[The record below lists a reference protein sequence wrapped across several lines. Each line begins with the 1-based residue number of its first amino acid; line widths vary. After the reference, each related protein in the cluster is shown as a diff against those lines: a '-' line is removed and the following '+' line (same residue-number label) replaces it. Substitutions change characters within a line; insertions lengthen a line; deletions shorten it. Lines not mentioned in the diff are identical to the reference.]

1 MNSQSVLRG
10 LLLRKDCS
18 NAFKETLVEAYDL
31 YCRANNVV
39 WKKPFYERY
48 DKMPKIPSEEK
59 LNMIIAKASKNFAL
73 ILSMMKDLARAPRL
87 APLP

>member
-1 MNSQSVLRG
+1 MKKEAYAESTMRAVGKRLAYLARNC
-10 LLLRKDCS
+10 LLEQPELIKRFVAQKDCS

-48 DKMPKIPSEEK
+48 DKMQDS
-59 LNMIIAKASKNFAL
+59 
-73 ILSMMKDLARAPRL
+73 
-87 APLP
+87 